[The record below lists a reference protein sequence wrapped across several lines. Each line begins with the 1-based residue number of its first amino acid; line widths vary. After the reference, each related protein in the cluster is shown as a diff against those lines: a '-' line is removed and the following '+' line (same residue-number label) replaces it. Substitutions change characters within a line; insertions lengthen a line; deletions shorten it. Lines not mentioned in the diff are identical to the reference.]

1 MEILYNFSSY
11 CLPSLKKQHLILTG
25 SILALF
31 GEVIMQILQPWP
43 LKFVIDRITSSSSR
57 FEGNEIFQMIETLD
71 TTTLLIICAIG
82 LVSIVALKALATY
95 SNTVGFTIIGTK
107 ILTDVRN
114 MLYRHIQCMSLS
126 FHTKSRN
133 GDIILRIM
141 NDVNVLKEVSV
152 TAFLPLLASVLIL
165 IGMFVVMFFL
175 NWQLALIAFA
185 IVPVFFFF
193 VIKRSNQIHELA
205 RKQRKREGMMAST
218 ASESIGAIKDIQA
231 LSLGDYF
238 SNSFTSHSNKTLTQ
252 DVRGKKLAAG
262 LERTVDVLIA
272 VASSIVLFYG
282 GFLVTQNDLTT
293 GELIVFLAYLGT
305 AFRPLRNFAK
315 YSGRIAKAIAAC
327 ERVLEI
333 LEIKPDIYDLPTAIE
348 APKYNGDIKFQNV
361 KFEYEP
367 GNIILDNITFN
378 GKVGQ
383 KICLLGISGSGK
395 STLVNL
401 ILRLYDCTEGKVLI
415 DGKDIRGYKL
425 LSHRNQISVLLQDN
439 ALFAASVK
447 DNISFGT
454 KNATQKE
461 IEYVSQL
468 ANAHQFILQLP
479 EGYDTVIGERGITL
493 SKGQRQRIAIARA
506 AIRKS
511 PILILDEPTTG
522 LDKKNEREII
532 EALDRL
538 MEGRTTFLITH
549 NLNHASKCD
558 LILYLENGKII
569 EQGTHEEL
577 MKLDKYY
584 ASMYRIQEVR

>member
-1 MEILYNFSSY
+1 MEILFKFSSY
-11 CLPSLKKQHLILTG
+11 CLPTLKKQYLILTG

-82 LVSIVALKALATY
+82 LVSVVGLKALATY
-95 SNTVGFTIIGTK
+95 SNTIGFTIIGTK

-114 MLYRHIQCMSLS
+114 ILYRHIQCMSLS
-126 FHTKSRN
+126 FHTKSRD

-152 TAFLPLLASVLIL
+152 TAFLPLLASILIL
-165 IGMFVVMFFL
+165 IGMFIVMFLL

-272 VASSIVLFYG
+272 IASSIVLSYG
-282 GFLVTQNDLTT
+282 ASLVIQNNLTP

-333 LEIKPDIYDLPTAIE
+333 LEIKPDIYDLPNAID
-348 APKYNGDIKFQNV
+348 APKYHGDIQFQNV

-367 GNIILDNITFN
+367 GNIILDNITFK
-378 GKVGQ
+378 GKAGQ

-401 ILRLYDCTEGKVLI
+401 ILRLYDCTEGKVMI

-425 LSHRNQISVLLQDN
+425 ISHRNQISVLLQDN
-439 ALFAASVK
+439 ALFAASIK

-454 KNATQKE
+454 QSATQKE
-461 IEYVSQL
+461 IEYVSHL

-479 EGYDTVIGERGITL
+479 EGYDTILGERGITL

-511 PILILDEPTTG
+511 PFLILDEPTTG
-522 LDKKNEREII
+522 LDKRNEKEII

-538 MEGRTTFLITH
+538 MAGRTTFLITH

-584 ASMYRIQEVR
+584 ASMYRIQEAR